1 MIDIEIAH
9 NQYGKPIALIH
20 CRKKK
25 TTRARISIS
34 HTRSLAVAM
43 AITNF

>member
-1 MIDIEIAH
+1 MINIEISH
-9 NQYGKPIALIH
+9 NEYGKPIALVH

-25 TTRARISIS
+25 AIRARISIS
-34 HTRSLAVAM
+34 HTRSLAIAM